1 MNDKF
6 KTILKGL
13 FCIFMYF
20 FISFF
25 QRVPFEIMG
34 VDTRNIPSYLMQIY
48 SVIWDIFLILLII
61 LIFKKEIQD
70 SWTDMKK
77 NHITYFKKYFK
88 YYVIA
93 LIVMM
98 VSNAYIYAINGGNIA
113 GNESNVRDLFA
124 VAPIYTYISA
134 VILAPILEEL
144 VFRLSLK
151 NVLGNNWLFIISSG
165 LIFGGLHI
173 ISSYTSP
180 MDLLYLIPYG
190 SFGVAFGYILVKTK
204 NIFVSMGFHFMHNG
218 IIMALQIFMLLF
230 S

>member
-1 MNDKF
+1 MN
-6 KTILKGL
+6 I
-13 FCIFMYF
+13 
-20 FISFF
+20 
-25 QRVPFEIMG
+25 EAE
-34 VDTRNIPSYLMQIY
+34 NIPSYLLQIY
-48 SVIWDIFLILLII
+48 NVVWEVIFILLII
-61 LIFKKEIQD
+61 LIFKKEIQTA
-70 SWTDMKK
+70 WTDMKK
-77 NHITYFKKYFK
+77 NHISYFKKYFK
-88 YYVIA
+88 YYIIA

-98 VSNAYIYAINGGNIA
+98 VSNAYIFMINGGNIA
-113 GNESNVRDLFA
+113 GNESNVRDMFA

-173 ISSYTSP
+173 ISSYTGP

-190 SFGVAFGYILVKTK
+190 SFGVAFGYILVKTQ

-218 IIMALQIFMLLF
+218 IIMALQIFTLLF

>member
-1 MNDKF
+1 MNNKI
-6 KTILKGL
+6 KTVFKGL

-20 FISFF
+20 FITFF
-25 QRVPFEIMG
+25 QGLPFEIMN
-34 VDTRNIPSYLMQIY
+34 VDTSNIPSYLMQIY
-48 SVIWDIFLILLII
+48 NLIWDIFLILLII
-61 LIFKKEIQD
+61 LVFKEEIQN
-70 SWTDMKK
+70 SWNDMKK
-77 NHITYFKKYFK
+77 NHLNYFKKYFK

-98 VSNAYIYAINGGNIA
+98 VGNAYIFSINGGNIA

-151 NVLGNNWLFIISSG
+151 NVLGNNWLFILSSG
-165 LIFGGLHI
+165 LIFGGIHI

-190 SFGVAFGYILVKTK
+190 SFGVAFGYILVKSK

-218 IIMALQIFMLLF
+218 IIMALQIFLLLF